1 MILDD
6 LLREMSGKGASDLHI
21 KVGSPPGFRIDGKMF
36 PQEQYDKLNGEETES
51 LVRQILTEPQWQ
63 EYSATGDLD
72 IGHGIQGVA
81 RFRVNVMRQ
90 RGSCGLVIRKIP
102 VDIPTL
108 TDLKLPSIC
117 RELSEKPRG
126 LVLVTGPTGSGKS
139 TTLAAMINHVN
150 ETEEGHILTM
160 EDPIEFMHNDKKC
173 YINQREI
180 GADTINF
187 QSALKRALRQ
197 DPDVILIGELRDL
210 ETISLAVSAAETGHL
225 VFGTLHT
232 TSAIQTVDRL
242 IDVFPPDQQ
251 EQIRMQLSITL
262 QGVISQA
269 LLPKIGGGRVA
280 AHEIMIAT
288 GAVRAMIREAKSAQL
303 QNILVTG
310 SKFGMITLEESLARL
325 AQKGVIEP
333 DVAVSKANNPELVR
347 RTLGIPEGESAG
359 PTLERVPAETAQAG
373 QSKLPAYGGLQM
385 APSERTLRK

>member
-1 MILDD
+1 MNMEQ
-6 LLREMSGKGASDLHI
+6 LLHQLHETGASDLHL
-21 KVGSPPGFRIDGKMF
+21 KVGSPPGLRIDGKIV
-36 PQEQYDKLNGEETES
+36 PQTNLGVLNAEQTQTLAKEILSET
-51 LVRQILTEPQWQ
+51 QWQ
-63 EYSATGDLD
+63 EFCATGDLD
-72 IGHGIQGVA
+72 LGYGLPGVA

-90 RGSCGLVIRKIP
+90 RGSCGLVVRKIP
-102 VDIPTL
+102 MDIPTIA
-108 TDLKLPSIC
+108 DLKLPDVC

-139 TTLAAMINHVN
+139 TTLAAMVNHVN

-160 EDPIEFMHNDKKC
+160 EDPIEFIHTDKKC

-180 GADTINF
+180 GSDTVSF
-187 QSALKRALRQ
+187 GSALKRALRQ

-251 EQIRMQLSITL
+251 QQIRMQLSITL

-280 AHEIMIAT
+280 AFEIMIAT
-288 GAVRAMIREAKSAQL
+288 GAVRAAIREAKTAQL
-303 QNILVTG
+303 QNMLTTG
-310 SKFGMITLEESLARL
+310 SRYGMITLEDSLIKL
-325 AQKGVIEP
+325 AQNNVIEQQ
-333 DVAVSKANNPELVR
+333 VAVGKANHHDMVRKALGLPES
-347 RTLGIPEGESAG
+347 GEGAAG
-359 PTLERVPAETAQAG
+359 
-373 QSKLPAYGGLQM
+373 GGLSRQPAGAPQM
-385 APSERTLRK
+385 AAPQMAGSQRTMK

>member
-1 MILDD
+1 MNLDQ
-6 LLREMSGKGASDLHI
+6 LLREMSDKGASDLHI
-21 KVGSPPGFRIDGKMF
+21 KVGSPPGFRIDGKMVA
-36 PQEQYDKLNGEETES
+36 QTQYET
-51 LVRQILTEPQWQ
+51 LDGQMTETLAREIVSEDQWQ
-63 EYSATGDLD
+63 EFSATGDLD
-72 IGHGIQGVA
+72 LGHGVPGVA

-90 RGSCGLVIRKIP
+90 RGTCGMVIRKIP
-102 VDIPTL
+102 VEIPTL
-108 TDLKLPSIC
+108 RELKLPDIC
-117 RELSEKPRG
+117 QELAEKPRG

-139 TTLAAMINHVN
+139 TTLAALINHIN

-173 YINQREI
+173 YVNQREI
-180 GADTINF
+180 GSDAVNF
-187 QSALKRALRQ
+187 QAALKRALRQ

-210 ETISLAVSAAETGHL
+210 ETIALAVSAAETGHL

-288 GAVRAMIREAKSAQL
+288 GAVRALIREGKTPQL
-303 QNILVTG
+303 QNIVTTG
-310 SKFGMITLEESLARL
+310 SKFGMISLEDSLARL
-325 AQKGVIEP
+325 AKKGVITP
-333 DVAVSKANNPELVR
+333 DVAVSKSNNPELVR
-347 RTLGIPEGESAG
+347 KALGIEEGESASPG
-359 PTLERVPAETAQAG
+359 LERVPASA
-373 QSKLPAYGGLQM
+373 PPNYGGIQM
-385 APSERTLRK
+385 APSERALRK

>member
-1 MILDD
+1 MNLDQ
-6 LLREMSGKGASDLHI
+6 LLREMSDRGASDLHV
-21 KVGSPPGFRIDGKMF
+21 KVGSPPGFRIDGTIV
-36 PQEQYDKLNGEETES
+36 PQTQYGNLNGEQTEALAREIVS
-51 LVRQILTEPQWQ
+51 EDQWQ
-63 EYSATGDLD
+63 EFCATGDLD
-72 IGHGIQGVA
+72 LGHGVPGVA
-81 RFRVNVMRQ
+81 RFRVNVFRQ
-90 RGSCGLVIRKIP
+90 RGTCGLVIRKIP
-102 VDIPTL
+102 VEIPTIM
-108 TDLKLPSIC
+108 DLKLPEVC
-117 RELSEKPRG
+117 RELAEKPRG

-139 TTLAAMINHVN
+139 TTLAALINHIN

-173 YINQREI
+173 FVNQREI
-180 GADTINF
+180 GSDTINF

-288 GAVRAMIREAKSAQL
+288 GAVRAMIREGKSSQL

-310 SKFGMITLEESLARL
+310 SKFGMISLEESLARL
-325 AQKGVIEP
+325 AKKGIIAP

-347 RTLGIPEGESAG
+347 SALGIPEGESAG
-359 PTLERVPAETAQAG
+359 PKLERVPAGGEQ
-373 QSKLPAYGGLQM
+373 PDRPPNYGGIQM
-385 APSERTLRK
+385 APSERALRK